1 MSDFDCP
8 WIDTRRY
15 TEAMESFYTML
26 ETAYKSPA
34 CITVPEPPIRWALN
48 HDSPM
53 ATTMTR
59 CWTLPEEK
67 GQDDDQPRKA
77 TYGYFQG
84 YVTAFATIPDGR
96 NAKMLL
102 SILLP

>member
-8 WIDTRRY
+8 WIDTRKY

-26 ETAYKSPA
+26 ETAYKSTA
-34 CITVPEPPIRWALN
+34 CIAVPEPPIRCALN
-48 HDSPM
+48 HSH
-53 ATTMTR
+53 TMPR
-59 CWTLPEEK
+59 GWTLPATAEE
-67 GQDDDQPRKA
+67 QDNNDQPRKA

-84 YVTAFATIPDGR
+84 YVTAFAAIPDGR

>member
-8 WIDTRRY
+8 WIDTRKY

-26 ETAYKSPA
+26 ETAYKSTA
-34 CITVPEPPIRWALN
+34 CIAVPEPPIRCALN
-48 HDSPM
+48 HSHTM

-59 CWTLPEEK
+59 CWTLLEEK

-84 YVTAFATIPDGR
+84 YVTAFAAIPDGR